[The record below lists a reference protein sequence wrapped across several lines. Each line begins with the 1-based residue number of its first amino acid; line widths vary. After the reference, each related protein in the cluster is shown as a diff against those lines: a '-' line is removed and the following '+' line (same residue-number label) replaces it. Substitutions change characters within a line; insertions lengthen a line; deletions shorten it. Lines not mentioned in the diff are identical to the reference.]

1 MKMSSQREGRLLP
14 DAQRVNPKVIPSP
27 RKVRRPRCRT
37 IAFNLIHPDGTVW
50 KKLKLDAGIVLRA
63 QAYAARFGL
72 TFEDVV
78 IKALTQ
84 AASDWEA
91 CRAADARLHGRE
103 AA

>member
-1 MKMSSQREGRLLP
+1 M
-14 DAQRVNPKVIPSP
+14 DNTINPSATAAAEAAAAKKFPSP
-27 RKVRRPRCRT
+27 QKVRRPRCRT
-37 IAFNLIHPDGTVW
+37 IAFNLINPDGTVW
-50 KKLKLDAGIVLRA
+50 KKIKLDAGIVLRA

-91 CRAADARLHGRE
+91 CRAADARLQGKE